1 MFTAKDLSY
10 YKDDIEKR
18 FKYKPYVICNKEL
31 FNDLAPYIKNFY
43 PNAFTLDLSSF
54 NVYEQVICISE
65 KAKELLIKDLKQLI
79 YLEQKEIDN
88 LSNILQTLK

>member
-18 FKYKPYVICNKEL
+18 FKYKPYVIRNKEL

-43 PNAFTLDLSSF
+43 PNAFTLDLSLF
-54 NVYEQVICISE
+54 NVYE
-65 KAKELLIKDLKQLI
+65 
-79 YLEQKEIDN
+79 
-88 LSNILQTLK
+88 